1 MTDRPLRES
10 SPRERFRRAGRAVM
24 RDPADRQAHEERVRA
39 AMALDGAEPLQ
50 GALADLWHACPPSP
64 DAAAALLALPA
75 LQGRLAPPVARAFAA
90 QAASGQPLPRVGR
103 LATRW
108 SVLAM
113 PSLDVPPRA
122 LLCGVDDSRALA
134 AAAVPALLA
143 GDAAAEAAFLAHCE
157 GAGDSLAF
165 MLARRAL
172 QRAGRPLPPRWAEVS
187 LVLQQATGAGA
198 PAAGAARAGE

>member
-1 MTDRPLRES
+1 MTAEALS
-10 SPRERFRRAGRAVM
+10 ARERFRLAGRRVLRAPGE
-24 RDPADRQAHEERVRA
+24 RAAHLQRVRA
-39 AMALDGAEPLQ
+39 ACALPGAEPLQ
-50 GALADLWHACPPSP
+50 GALADLWHACAP
-64 DAAAALLALPA
+64 DASAGAALLAEPA
-75 LQGRLAPPVARAFAA
+75 LQGRLAPFVARGFAR
-90 QAASGQPLPRVGR
+90 QAASGRALPRVST

-108 SVLAM
+108 SVLAV

-143 GDAAAEAAFLAHCE
+143 GEATAEEAFLAHCE

-172 QRAGRPLPPRWAEVS
+172 QRAGRPLAPRWAEVS
-187 LVLQQATGAGA
+187 LVLQQTTGGDA
-198 PAAGAARAGE
+198 PAASAGE

>member
-1 MTDRPLRES
+1 MASTES
-10 SPRERFRRAGRAVM
+10 CARARFRLAGRQVLRAP
-24 RDPADRQAHEERVRA
+24 DQPAAHLARVRA
-39 AMALDGAEPLQ
+39 ACELPGAEPLQ
-50 GALADLWHACPPSP
+50 GALADLWHACPPAP
-64 DAAAALLALPA
+64 DAGAALLALPA

-108 SVLAM
+108 SVLAV